1 MISFTARQN
10 LFYKLHVLG
19 ASNIWKVPTARRE
32 TFEKKNVVPSFLNFA
47 CSTEIQLLVLCEGRP
62 RGYRCAYQYVRD
74 MWINI

>member
-1 MISFTARQN
+1 MSWVPATFGRFLRQAEGP
-10 LFYKLHVLG
+10 LG
-19 ASNIWKVPTARRE
+19 
-32 TFEKKNVVPSFLNFA
+32 NVVPSFLNLA